1 MALGGHA
8 WQQHPF
14 SPERSY
20 FVSENAVDGLYDDRS
35 PFGNQCTLSDNYRY
49 TAEWRVDLGSVFSI
63 SHVNIIFRT
72 DNLPSLNTLLIYKK
86 RLVKLS
92 ILEKM
97 FSNIMVLTKC
107 YMSNLVSIGHSNI
120 FYPTDN
126 FQSMFI
132 FFKLFFNIFLILYI
146 NNIHVKYNFTQI
158 QFSELERTK
167 RSKRKL

>member
-1 MALGGHA
+1 
-8 WQQHPF
+8 
-14 SPERSY
+14 
-20 FVSENAVDGLYDDRS
+20 
-35 PFGNQCTLSDNYRY
+35 
-49 TAEWRVDLGSVFSI
+49 
-63 SHVNIIFRT
+63 
-72 DNLPSLNTLLIYKK
+72 
-86 RLVKLS
+86 
-92 ILEKM
+92 
-97 FSNIMVLTKC
+97 MVLTKC

-120 FYPTDN
+120 FYTTDN

>member
-1 MALGGHA
+1 MHGDNIHFRPKEVILLA
-8 WQQHPF
+8 
-14 SPERSY
+14 R
-20 FVSENAVDGLYDDRS
+20 DGLYDDRS

-92 ILEKM
+92 ILEIM
-97 FSNIMVLTKC
+97 YSNIMVLTKC

-120 FYPTDN
+120 FYTTDN

-132 FFKLFFNIFLILYI
+132 FFKLFFYIFLILYI